1 MAAAGARGPWGLDGP
16 REGCKWRPSHR
27 HPGRSPAAPRA
38 RDYPQGQGGK
48 HVFCVSVVGQA
59 GRPRRRVPSC
69 LGLRA
74 EMYLGLAA
82 VGKAPLQGGSWQ
94 RALEARGPA
103 GLWPV
108 RWANA
113 QWEARPGA
121 RALQRRQAPAAGR
134 RRGGRRGGSGLQRRL
149 GGAARFPGAPG
160 APPGPRGGRRPP
172 PRSLRTQARGGPRS
186 PGHSRPDGAGA
197 SRGRRGPAA
206 PRGRAAGA
214 SRRVPVREAE
224 LLSRPV
230 VLAPPSTR
238 PRAGPAPPPDYD
250 SQKAARRGARR

>member
-38 RDYPQGQGGK
+38 RDYPRGQGGK

-113 QWEARPGA
+113 RWEARPGA
-121 RALQRRQAPAAGR
+121 RALRRRQAPAAGR
-134 RRGGRRGGSGLQRRL
+134 AAGRLGAAAPTRRGRALSRR
-149 GGAARFPGAPG
+149 
-160 APPGPRGGRRPP
+160 
-172 PRSLRTQARGGPRS
+172 PRS
-186 PGHSRPDGAGA
+186 PARPARRAPASPSESPHAGEGRPKVTGPFPAGLSRSIA
-197 SRGRRGPAA
+197 GRRGPAA

-214 SRRVPVREAE
+214 GRRVPVREAE